1 MRDIVQRAASV
12 QNVASNHIGQS
23 RLNHDLMLVA
33 HSARPVDLDGVIED
47 FVRLNDQRKDD
58 FGL

>member
-1 MRDIVQRAASV
+1 MREIVQRAAVSV
-12 QNVASNHIGQS
+12 DAQQLASQYRMNHE
-23 RLNHDLMLVA
+23 LVLVA

-47 FVRLNDQRKDD
+47 FVRFNDQRKDD

>member
-1 MRDIVQRAASV
+1 MAHPG
-12 QNVASNHIGQS
+12 NFS
-23 RLNHDLMLVA
+23 R
-33 HSARPVDLDGVIED
+33 DLDGVIED

>member
-1 MRDIVQRAASV
+1 MGAGTGGAGWAS
-12 QNVASNHIGQS
+12 
-23 RLNHDLMLVA
+23 A
-33 HSARPVDLDGVIED
+33 HPGKNQGGHGPPWKFQPWSDMDGVIED

>member
-1 MRDIVQRAASV
+1 M
-12 QNVASNHIGQS
+12 
-23 RLNHDLMLVA
+23 A
-33 HSARPVDLDGVIED
+33 HSARPVDLDGMIED